1 MKVRII
7 FCILLLLLCSCSTQD
22 EAVKEEMRN
31 DMTDTDEI
39 MNRKAFTLDTR
50 IEDVINYPGFG
61 NYGRLIFPVNGSY
74 YSGNT
79 LKDLRLIWYSN
90 IIPDTTLKVI
100 SYLKE
105 KADTGETIFYDIY
118 SEEEKRED
126 PTKEDTGLFFFKGK
140 AKEKFAICNA
150 GGGMVYVG
158 AIHDS
163 FPHALE
169 LSERGYNAFVLIYR
183 PGFDTAMEDLGRA
196 IAFVVDHADELEVDP
211 KNYSLWG
218 GSAGARMAATLG
230 NSQYLA
236 YYTDREDLPQA
247 VAVIMQY
254 TGHGEVSAYDA
265 PTYACI
271 GKNDGIAD
279 WRIMKERL
287 DALNENYGIP
297 VEFHLYEGLGHGFG
311 LGENTVAEGWID
323 DAIAFWEENVQ

>member
-22 EAVKEEMRN
+22 EAAKEEMRS

-126 PTKEDTGLFFFKGK
+126 PTKEDTGLFFFKGT
-140 AKEKFAICNA
+140 AEEKFAICNA

-230 NSQYLA
+230 NSQYLT

-254 TGHGEVSAYDA
+254 TGHGEVSVYDA
-265 PTYACI
+265 PTYACV

-297 VEFHLYEGLGHGFG
+297 AEFHLYEGLGHGFG